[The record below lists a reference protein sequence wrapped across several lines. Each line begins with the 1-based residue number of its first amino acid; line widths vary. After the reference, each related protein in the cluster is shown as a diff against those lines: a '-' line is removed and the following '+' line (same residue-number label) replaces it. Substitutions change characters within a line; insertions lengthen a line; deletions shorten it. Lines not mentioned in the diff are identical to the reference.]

1 MLQYLRFVPKA
12 TNSRYLTPQKLN
24 PNNIDLNEL
33 KNNEL
38 NEQSY
43 ASATENW
50 WRPAGSMG
58 SIAKEGYYQ
67 RQLNITD
74 ILKRKLNDTP
84 NKTKSTKKSLL
95 LHDGIYFKIY

>member
-1 MLQYLRFVPKA
+1 MS
-12 TNSRYLTPQKLN
+12 SRTM
-24 PNNIDLNEL
+24 NE
-33 KNNEL
+33 KK
-38 NEQSY
+38 QSY

-84 NKTKSTKKSLL
+84 NKTKSPKKSLL